1 MVSTIFGILIPIWGR
16 LSLTIIFAKEPKPPT
31 SSMLRG
37 QNGSKTFFFLSKKS
51 RVSFEK
57 STEEQIGVSDTDD
70 SVSEASMATDETGGI
85 PDYRKRRA
93 SDGFHRKNYFVSLPK
108 QSNGLEVFFFIRG
121 FDRSSF

>member
-1 MVSTIFGILIPIWGR
+1 MRGGFNYFWNSHPYLGKILT
-16 LSLTIIFAKEPKPPT
+16 LTIIFAKELKPPT

-37 QNGSKTFFFLSKKS
+37 QNGSKTFFFFSKKS

-85 PDYRKRRA
+85 RTRRKRRA
-93 SDGFHRKNYFVSLPK
+93 SDGFHLKNYFVSLTK
-108 QSNGLEVFFFIRG
+108 QNMDWKILERKRF
-121 FDRSSF
+121 